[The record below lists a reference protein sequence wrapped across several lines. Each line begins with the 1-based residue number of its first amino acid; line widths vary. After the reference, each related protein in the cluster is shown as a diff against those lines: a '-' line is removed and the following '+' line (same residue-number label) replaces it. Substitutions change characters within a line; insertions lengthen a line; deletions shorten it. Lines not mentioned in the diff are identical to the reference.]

1 MTSTSTT
8 ARFEQELT
16 ISWQER
22 LWRGARH
29 GADLR
34 RPPRSA
40 RLDRHPQ
47 SELHR
52 PSSLPRFLKR
62 AAPLMILAAGQMFVI
77 VSGEFDL
84 SVGSLITAVVVAA
97 AGLTEGDPDR
107 TWWVVVA
114 LFALGIIVGL
124 INGIVTTRLY
134 VPSFIT
140 TLGMWLILQGAV
152 LYWSGGAPR
161 GSLPDNFRVFGRLG
175 IEDVPVI
182 EQIPYSVIMLV
193 VVGVAAVLLL
203 HRTTF
208 GKQLFAAG
216 GNRGPLPS
224 PGSTC
229 RGCEPSPSCSPGF
242 RRSSPASWWGLR
254 RHLAGCRGRLRVSG
268 DLGRRA
274 RRRRP
279 GRGPR
284 IDGRRHGRG
293 AGARGA
299 LHAAQLA
306 RLAETIARRRAR
318 ADHHRRRRVC
328 GIPLA
333 SGAIETSTPRHH
345 ERRAQRSGGCSVGR
359 R

>member
-16 ISWQER
+16 ISWRER
-22 LWRGARH
+22 VLRGAR
-29 GADLR
+29 GTAPIFVVLLGLLVWIAILNPNFTD
-34 RPPRSA
+34 PPVFLA
-40 RLDRHPQ
+40 
-47 SELHR
+47 
-52 PSSLPRFLKR
+52 FLKR
-62 AAPLMILAAGQMFVI
+62 AAPLVILAAGQMFVI

-107 TWWVVVA
+107 TWWVVAA

-140 TLGMWLILQGAV
+140 TLGMLLILQGAV

-161 GSLPDNFRVFGRLG
+161 GSLPENFRVFGRRG

-182 EQIPYSVIMLV
+182 EQLPYSVIILV

-216 GNRGPLPS
+216 GNQRAAALSGVDVPLVRTLAFVLSGISAVIAGILVGGFAGISQDAGAGYEFQAISAVVLGGAALGGGRGSMVAVMAGALALEALFTLLNLLGLPKPL
-224 PGSTC
+224 
-229 RGCEPSPSCSPGF
+229 RD
-242 RRSSPASWWGLR
+242 AVQGLIIIG
-254 RHLAGCRGRLRVSG
+254 AVAYAAYRL
-268 DLGRRA
+268 RRA
-274 RRRRP
+274 R
-279 GRGPR
+279 
-284 IDGRRHGRG
+284 
-293 AGARGA
+293 
-299 LHAAQLA
+299 
-306 RLAETIARRRAR
+306 
-318 ADHHRRRRVC
+318 
-328 GIPLA
+328 
-333 SGAIETSTPRHH
+333 
-345 ERRAQRSGGCSVGR
+345 
-359 R
+359 